1 MDLLFFIC
9 PLAKKI
15 KCTHLQTKALIIL
28 VRLMNK
34 FTLLRDFL
42 FLLFQVLYFYLN
54 YLKAN
59 TNFTFQ
65 ELMELNFGLTFRL
78 VITFLTP

>member
-1 MDLLFFIC
+1 
-9 PLAKKI
+9 
-15 KCTHLQTKALIIL
+15 
-28 VRLMNK
+28 MNK